1 MKVLVTGGAGF
12 IGSHIAEKLIARGD
26 QVIVL
31 DNLSNG
37 RREHIPQGA
46 TFIEGDVRSE
56 SDVRTA
62 LATEDGEPVDAIC
75 HLAGQAS
82 TFRSFDS
89 PSWDMEVNGIGTARM
104 IEGALHAGTPT
115 FLFASSMTAYGRPPG
130 LPVTEDM
137 PCDPISYYG
146 VTKLAAERAVVV
158 TGRDAPVPMRTVAFR
173 MFNVYGERQ
182 SLTNPYQGVLGI
194 FLGNVLREEPIEIH
208 GDGEQSRDFVYV
220 GDVAD
225 AWLLALDAPPE
236 QPLVVNI
243 GTGTRISINEL
254 WQRAVAACGHDPAC
268 WPFRRTGGRPGDQRH
283 MVADISRAQ
292 AALGWSP
299 KVSLEAGIARTAAW
313 ARTDEGSIPSRSSA
327 TIPRQSSD
335 APQEEP
341 AGASRAES
349 PSVT

>member
-26 QVIVL
+26 QVVVL

-37 RREHIPQGA
+37 RREHVPKGA

-56 SDVRTA
+56 SDIQRA
-62 LATEDGEPVDAIC
+62 FATEDGAAVDAIC

-89 PSWDMEVNGIGTARM
+89 PSWDMEVNGIGTAKM
-104 IEGALHAGTPT
+104 IEAALHAGTPT

-158 TGRDAPVPMRTVAFR
+158 TGRDAPSPIRTVAFR

-225 AWLLALDAPPE
+225 AWLLALDTPPE

-243 GTGTRISINEL
+243 GTGVRISINEL
-254 WQRAVAACGHDPAC
+254 WQRAVAACGHDPAS
-268 WPFRRTGGRPGDQRH
+268 WPFRRAALRPGDQRH
-283 MVADISRAQ
+283 MVADISRIQ
-292 AALGWSP
+292 AALGWQP

-313 ARTDEGSIPSRSSA
+313 ARTDEGSRPSASPATNSEQNSS
-327 TIPRQSSD
+327 PQQST
-335 APQEEP
+335 
-341 AGASRAES
+341 AGGGQAEIL
-349 PSVT
+349 PVA